1 MNGFF
6 KKIGFS
12 LIEVMVALVLFSLSI
27 ALLTNSYMNA
37 VLAKENN
44 KNSQNENAF
53 IAWAKDF
60 ITTIEDKDKLLQG
73 GELTLPSNE
82 QIQWSAEINETENLD
97 LFSLMIQI
105 EKGENEP
112 IKSALRFYLLRPEW
126 SESEERKQLLEKK
139 KTYIESLQQN
149 YF

>member
-1 MNGFF
+1 
-6 KKIGFS
+6 
-12 LIEVMVALVLFSLSI
+12 
-27 ALLTNSYMNA
+27 
-37 VLAKENN
+37 
-44 KNSQNENAF
+44 
-53 IAWAKDF
+53 
-60 ITTIEDKDKLLQG
+60 
-73 GELTLPSNE
+73 
-82 QIQWSAEINETENLD
+82 LD

>member
-1 MNGFF
+1 
-6 KKIGFS
+6 
-12 LIEVMVALVLFSLSI
+12 
-27 ALLTNSYMNA
+27 MNA

-105 EKGENEP
+105 EKEENEP